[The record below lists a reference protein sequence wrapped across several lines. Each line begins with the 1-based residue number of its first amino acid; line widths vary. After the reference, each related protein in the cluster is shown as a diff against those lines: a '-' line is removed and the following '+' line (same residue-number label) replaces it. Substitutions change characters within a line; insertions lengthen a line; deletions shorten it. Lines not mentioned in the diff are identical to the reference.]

1 MMTQVIPRPQ
11 DWIATLNSR
20 RHHIALSVFMLIV
33 LAHWVEHI
41 TQAIQIWAL
50 GWETPQARG
59 ALGVPFPW
67 LIKSEWLHYGYAIV
81 MLVVLWLLRSGFVG
95 KSRWWWNLAIV
106 IQLWHHFEHL
116 LLLIQASAGT
126 NLAGRPAPTSIAQL
140 AFPRVEL
147 HLFYNAIVFIPMVVA
162 IVFHWRATPEER
174 AQMRCDCARTS
185 SS

>member
-1 MMTQVIPRPQ
+1 
-11 DWIATLNSR
+11 
-20 RHHIALSVFMLIV
+20 
-33 LAHWVEHI
+33 
-41 TQAIQIWAL
+41 
-50 GWETPQARG
+50 
-59 ALGVPFPW
+59 